1 MTLRSALGHHVVF
14 LILIALACVSAC
26 LSTFFVLDRQYRAA
40 LAGGLELSASHSRG
54 FEEHLTRN
62 LDSIQR
68 LADFIAA
75 GTLAPEEAQVGA
87 LFGRLL
93 RQAPFLRSL
102 SLVDAQGGIVAS
114 SQAANLGRRVDLNDF
129 FPFASSSGGPALR
142 IGRPWS
148 GRDFDQGRPTA
159 VDQALP
165 AGELGFLPILC
176 RGEFNGSQVLLV
188 AVLNPDC
195 FINYFSRWLDPAIGV
210 VEILRYDRLV
220 LMTTDAHLQSGQ
232 THPDLQLAKR
242 LQESEIGSFRSSFNQ
257 VPMLSSYRA
266 LRQFPLVVVTHV
278 SQARILADWWR
289 ECLRTVALV
298 AMVLVILLYL
308 ATSLYRREQRI
319 TCEREAA
326 RRREYERL
334 AATVFETVL
343 EAVMVTDAEQ
353 RIIAVNPAFTRITGY
368 APEEAISRDFSLLA
382 SGYHTD
388 AFFQELW
395 QSLAVHGHW
404 EGEVRNRRKSGE
416 IFVAWLSI
424 NQVHGDGGEVVSLVT
439 GFSDITE
446 YCAEAE
452 RISHLAHH
460 DLLTGL
466 PNRALFMDRL
476 CQGMLQAHRER
487 SPLGLIFFDLDK
499 FKPVNDSLGHPVGD
513 LLLQALADRLGKEL
527 RASDTLARLG
537 GDEFVLLL
545 PTVGDG
551 QDARTVAEKIRVAVE
566 QPFFI
571 EGHRIQVTSSVGV
584 ALYPDHAA
592 DGLALLHCADRAMYR
607 AKAAGGNRCVVY
619 QEEAPT
625 TAGD

>member
-14 LILIALACVSAC
+14 LILIALACLSVC

-40 LAGGLELSASHSRG
+40 LASGLELSAAHSRA
-54 FEEHLTRN
+54 FEEHLTRS
-62 LDSIQR
+62 LESIQR

-75 GTLAPEEAQVGA
+75 GTLPPEEAQVGA

-93 RQAPFLRSL
+93 RQTPFLRSL
-102 SLVDAQGGIVAS
+102 SMVDGQGRILAS
-114 SQAANLGRRVDLNDF
+114 SQASNIGRSVDLNDF
-129 FPFASSSGGPALR
+129 FPYTTNAGGPLLR
-142 IGRPWS
+142 IGRPWF
-148 GRDFDQGRPTA
+148 GRDVDQGRPTA

-165 AGELGFLPILC
+165 AGDLGFLPILC
-176 RGEFNGSQVLLV
+176 RGELNGTLVWLV
-188 AVLNPDC
+188 AVLNPDY
-195 FINYFSRWLDPAIGV
+195 FINYFSQWLDPAIGV

-220 LMTTDAHLQSGQ
+220 LLSTGDHLHFGQ
-232 THPDLQLAKR
+232 MHPDLQLAGR
-242 LQESEIGSFRSSFNQ
+242 LQESEIGSFRSSLQ
-257 VPMLSSYRA
+257 QMPSLSSYRA
-266 LRQFPLVVVTHV
+266 SRQYPLVVVTHV
-278 SQARILADWWR
+278 FQARMLADWWR
-289 ECLRTVALV
+289 ECLRTVVLV
-298 AMVLVILLYL
+298 IMLLVILLYL

-319 TCEREAA
+319 ACEREAA

-343 EAVMVTDAEQ
+343 EAVVVTDAEQ
-353 RIIAVNPAFTRITGY
+353 RIIAVNPAFSRITGY
-368 APEEAISRDFSLLA
+368 APEEAIGRDFSLLA
-382 SGYHTD
+382 SGYHAD
-388 AFFQELW
+388 SFFPELW
-395 QSLAVHGHW
+395 QALALHGHW

-476 CQGMLQAHRER
+476 CQGMLQSHRER

-513 LLLQALADRLGKEL
+513 LLLQALAERLGKEL

-545 PTVGDG
+545 PTVGEV
-551 QDARTVAEKIRVAVE
+551 QDALTVAEKIRVAVA
-566 QPFFI
+566 QAFFI
-571 EGHRIQVTSSVGV
+571 EGHRIHVTASIGV

-607 AKAAGGNRCVVY
+607 AKADGGNCFVLY
-619 QEEAPT
+619 EQETPT
-625 TAGD
+625 TAEE

>member
-14 LILIALACVSAC
+14 LVLITLTCISIC
-26 LSTFFVLDRQYRAA
+26 LSTVFMLDRQRRAA
-40 LAGGLELSASHSRG
+40 LADGLALSASHSRA
-54 FEEHLTRN
+54 FEEHLTRS
-62 LDSIQR
+62 LESIQR

-75 GTLAPEEAQVGA
+75 GPVGPEDTLVNE
-87 LFGRLL
+87 LFARLL

-102 SLVDAQGGIVAS
+102 SAVDGQGQILVS
-114 SQAANLGRRVDLNDF
+114 SQVANIGLHISFDDF
-129 FPFASSSGGPALR
+129 FPPTAGSGDPLLR

-148 GRDFDQGRPTA
+148 GRDFDQGSVTSEAQTLAPG
-159 VDQALP
+159 Q
-165 AGELGFLPILC
+165 LGFLPILC
-176 RGEFNGSQVLLV
+176 RGEFNGIQVRLV
-188 AVLNPDC
+188 AAVNPDY
-195 FINYFSRWLDPAIGV
+195 FINSFGQWLDPAIGV

-220 LMTTDAHLQSGQ
+220 LLSTGLELRPGQ
-232 THPDLQLAKR
+232 LHPDAQWPQR
-242 LQESEIGSFRSSFNQ
+242 LQEAEIGRFSGSLLGKAA
-257 VPMLSSYRA
+257 LSSYRA
-266 LRQFPLVVVTHV
+266 SRQFPLVVVTHV
-278 SQARILADWWR
+278 SQERMLADWWH
-289 ECLRTVALV
+289 ECLRTIVLV

-308 ATSLYRREQRI
+308 AITLYRREQRI
-319 TCEREAA
+319 SSEREAA

-343 EAVMVTDAEQ
+343 EAVVVTDAEQ

-368 APEEAISRDFSLLA
+368 APEEAIGRDFSLLA
-382 SGYHTD
+382 SGYHAD
-388 AFFQELW
+388 SFFQELW
-395 QSLAVHGHW
+395 QALAVRGHW

-476 CQGMLQAHRER
+476 CQGMLQSHRER

-513 LLLQALADRLGKEL
+513 LLLQSLAGRLRKYL

-551 QDARTVAEKIRVAVE
+551 QDALTVAEKIREAVE

-571 EGHRIQVTSSVGV
+571 EGHRIHVTASLGV

-607 AKAAGGNRCVVY
+607 AKAGGGNRFVLY
-619 QEEAPT
+619 QQEAPNR
-625 TAGD
+625 AED